1 MGRYAGRSADRSGG
15 ICPCRLLC
23 PTLTARSHL
32 AMIERGTKSP
42 SVDTL
47 WRIAEALDMPLS
59 SLMLLIEEAH
69 RRQA

>member
-1 MGRYAGRSADRSGG
+1 
-15 ICPCRLLC
+15 
-23 PTLTARSHL
+23 
-32 AMIERGTKSP
+32 MIERGTKSP

-69 RRQA
+69 RHQA